1 MQKLQVLE
9 GDFMSLEL
17 KVMLSLHNL
26 GVVKEEVAKT
36 PDQLAHTLDM
46 NFEDVQRA
54 LETLSSESYVGKISR
69 ETDNHAYFLTGKGIV
84 TVCSMFT

>member
-1 MQKLQVLE
+1 
-9 GDFMSLEL
+9 MSLEL

-36 PDQLAHTLDM
+36 PDQLAHTLNM
-46 NFEDVQRA
+46 NFDDIKRA
-54 LETLSSESYVGKISR
+54 LETLSSESYVGKVSR
-69 ETDNHAYFLTGKGIV
+69 ENNPAYFLTGKGIV

>member
-1 MQKLQVLE
+1 
-9 GDFMSLEL
+9 MSLEL

-36 PDQLAHTLDM
+36 PDQLASTLNM
-46 NFEDVQRA
+46 NFDDVKRA
-54 LETLSSESYVGKISR
+54 LETLSTESYVGKIPCGN
-69 ETDNHAYFLTGKGIV
+69 NHAYFLTGKGIV

>member
-1 MQKLQVLE
+1 
-9 GDFMSLEL
+9 MSLEL

-26 GVVKEEVAKT
+26 GVVKEEVART
-36 PDQLAHTLDM
+36 PDQLANTLDM

-54 LETLSSESYVGKISR
+54 LETLSSESYVGKVSR
-69 ETDNHAYFLTGKGIV
+69 ENNHAYFLTGKGIV